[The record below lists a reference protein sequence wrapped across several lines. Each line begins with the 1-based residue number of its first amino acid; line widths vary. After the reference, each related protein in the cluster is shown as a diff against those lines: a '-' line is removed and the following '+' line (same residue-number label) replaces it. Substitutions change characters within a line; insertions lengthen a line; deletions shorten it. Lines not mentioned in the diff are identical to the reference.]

1 MKNKIKR
8 VCALLLAIMMLMT
21 TLSANVFAGTI
32 FTGTKE
38 DTIYL
43 SWQYYEYDKTNKS
56 YTAVSALEEGK
67 TYAARLMFHNN
78 PADEEQTIVGASLHT
93 EYDVEVVN
101 IPDAGEA
108 TKRSVFCKLAASFTP
123 NNDGNGLLIATYAT
137 ADGFWDDGD
146 IVTDGYFFEARFT
159 AKKAATSEELKTL
172 FKVSNESRM
181 FDVNKRSFTIVECP
195 AFVARVKDGAADFFP
210 TTTAAKIAENLV
222 GEYID
227 ENGNATAVSGITV
240 TLPATGLVEGKNVV
254 TASYNGYTCDVTITV
269 KPDTMTGISI
279 THEPNM
285 SYNSGDKLNL
295 TGLVVSA
302 QYASGNT
309 VELGSGVYATDPAK
323 NTELT
328 VAEHNGKRITVT
340 VGSFTAETTGVLTV
354 SPANISGAS
363 IEDVGPFEYT
373 GEQIKPEP
381 AVSLNGKE
389 LVKDTDYTLS
399 YDNNTNVTT
408 EAKVI
413 VTAAGTEYTGSAEK
427 TFEITKATG
436 KLTLKVNNEENAV
449 TITYGDSIT
458 FTDGNGIAIGGG
470 NPSDVVIYYKTTDE
484 STGTV
489 YDSTST
495 QLNVGAYTF
504 WAVRS
509 ADDNHEAATSN
520 EVVVTIVPRTVTNP
534 ALTIEGFAKGSRKSD
549 LTFTNVTANLETP
562 TGYNC
567 YEGTEATG
575 NPDNAGNFKV
585 GTTYSIAITLH
596 PAANYA
602 FDELDPGYLTV
613 TINGGEEQEA
623 KIEKGPEF
631 NGVSE
636 YQAVVTATTADKD
649 EPTLDLKDL
658 SATYGDKLL
667 NLKLDSCSA
676 SFNGQPVEGT
686 FAWADEYNAETPVG
700 DAGEQTF
707 NVVFTPAQQEVYAT
721 VTGTVKVN
729 VAKKQITFTKSDYE
743 WKSINDDPYTLDDYK
758 AMCFQYDK
766 NEHGI
771 EPTCTNNDISDLVE
785 FEVSSNNKS
794 TNVIAATV
802 TAKVLLKDKYAK
814 NYKFDKDNTNIQSA
828 TLKVLPIVVNYDG
841 EYAHSVEVCYTTS
854 SVDIPLS
861 AFGLPDEV
869 LNDTNN
875 KYWMRTDAVVAGDVD
890 VISGTPTSFDEA
902 NRTLTLNLKSS
913 LTKDDAGKTASVTLG
928 LKVNNYETINPGV
941 EEIAGGEDKL
951 FILKLTVKIIEKED
965 AGLEVFGIPKTM
977 VYGDTVRAGSPDG
990 YYYTVKKEGKNATFS
1005 AMISDTAVVAFDDDE
1020 GLAAKGVGT
1029 ATITCTYESD
1039 TTFATKTFTI
1049 NVTPKGLTANVS
1061 HDPITYGDAAPTTG
1075 YSVEFEGLVNNN
1087 EIAED
1092 AYTVDTEYT
1101 KGCKVDNYKFTCVL
1115 DTDKIKNYTI
1125 GNVTGELVVNPKSIA
1140 APSVTINNPTDKTYT
1155 GSPCVQ
1161 GVSVKDSEA
1170 KLTVDDISVTYENNI
1185 NVGTATIIY
1194 TGKNNYTGEIRKNFK
1209 ITEAS
1214 ITDDMIANIPSVTY
1228 DTKAHTPEVTV
1239 TFNGSKLTDAD
1250 YTVSYSEDCIN
1261 AGTATVTVTGKGN
1274 FTGTASKTFTINKA
1288 GLTLNPCTISELCTE
1303 TDLKTRTLPSDFFL
1317 AGETETGFS
1326 IKLTAVE
1333 GGDDIFA
1340 VAPAV
1345 VEGENKIT
1353 FRLKNEVGA
1362 ATFTVT
1368 VTPVS
1373 GNYNGGSYALTIST
1387 HDRTDVSGSISFPDG
1402 SAVYTG
1408 TGIKYE
1414 NATISGYSGTLRY
1427 GYTPNASTGA
1437 SLDASGL
1444 PLTVGTY
1451 TVAVTFNSDASFG
1464 YKTATFT
1471 ITKATPTGT
1480 PGYTK
1485 LETSGKTLADAKL
1498 TVGTIRPAGTIAWD
1512 LPLTT
1517 VLEDGKAYA
1526 WTFTPND
1533 THNYTILT
1541 GTLVPYVDD
1550 GMDYIPGVIGGN
1562 TGSFNFHDV
1571 SRLDYFYDAVK
1582 WAAENGI
1589 ASGTGRYTFSPNA
1602 VCTRA
1607 QTVTFLWRA
1616 AGSPLP
1622 RYRVCPFTD
1631 VQPSDYYYN
1640 AVLWAVEQGITTGL
1654 NATTFGPDVTVTRG
1668 QVATFLYRAASA
1680 AKPSTFNPFTD
1691 VKTTAYNYNAILWA
1705 YDNRI
1710 TTGTSDTT
1718 FSPDAYCT
1726 RAQIVTFLYRYYQGR

>member
-1 MKNKIKR
+1 
-8 VCALLLAIMMLMT
+8 MMLMT

-101 IPDAGEA
+101 IPDTGEA

-195 AFVARVKDGAADFFP
+195 AFVARLADNAPDFFP
-210 TTTAAKIAENLV
+210 TTTAEKIAENLV

-227 ENGNATAVSGITV
+227 ENGNATAVSDFTV

-458 FTDGNGIAIGGG
+458 FTDGNGIAIGGV

-495 QLNVGAYTF
+495 QLNVGNYTF

-602 FDELDPGYLTV
+602 FDELDPGFLTV
-613 TINGGEEQEA
+613 TINGEEQKA

-676 SFNGQPVEGT
+676 SLNGQPVEGT

-802 TAKVLLKDKYAK
+802 TAKVLLKDEYAK

-828 TLKVLPIVVNYDG
+828 TLKVLPIVVEGTG
-841 EYAHSVEVCYTTS
+841 EYTHSVEVCYTTS

-861 AFGLPDEV
+861 EFGLPDEV

-1005 AMISDTAVVAFDDDE
+1005 AMISDTAVVAFDDDN
-1020 GLAAKGVGT
+1020 GLVAKGVGT
-1029 ATITCTYESD
+1029 AKITVEYDSD
-1039 TTFATKTFTI
+1039 TTYDKEEFTI
-1049 NVTPKGLTANVS
+1049 EVTPKPLTAAVS
-1061 HDPITYGDAAPTTG
+1061 HAPITYGDPAPT
-1075 YSVEFEGLVNNN
+1075 EG
-1087 EIAED
+1087 
-1092 AYTVDTEYT
+1092 YTVTFNGLLTGDVLADTDYTVGTEYK
-1101 KGCKVDNYKFTCVL
+1101 KGDKVGNYKFTVEL
-1115 DTDKIKNYTI
+1115 NTAVKNYKIDT
-1125 GNVTGELVVNPKSIA
+1125 VTGALVVNPKSIA
-1140 APSVTINNPTDKTYT
+1140 APSVTINDPTDKTYT

-1228 DTKAHTPEVTV
+1228 NTKAHTPDVTV
-1239 TFNGSKLTDAD
+1239 TFEGSTLEAGKD
-1250 YTVSYSEDCIN
+1250 YDVAYTNNIN

-1303 TDLKTRTLPSDFFL
+1303 TDLKIRTLPSDFFL

-1471 ITKATPTGT
+1471 ITKATPTGA

-1680 AKPSTFNPFTD
+1680 AKPNTFNPFTD

>member
-613 TINGGEEQEA
+613 TINGEEQKA

-676 SFNGQPVEGT
+676 SFNRQPVEGT

-828 TLKVLPIVVNYDG
+828 TLKVLPIVVEGTG

-890 VISGTPTSFDEA
+890 VISGTPTSFVEA
-902 NRTLTLNLKSS
+902 TRTLTLNLAS

-928 LKVNNYETINPGV
+928 LKVNNYETTNTGV
-941 EEIAGGEDKL
+941 EEIAGGEEKL

-1061 HDPITYGDAAPTTG
+1061 HDPIIYGDAAPTTG
-1075 YSVEFEGLVNNN
+1075 YSVEFEGLVNND

-1140 APSVTINNPTDKTYT
+1140 APSVTINDPTDKTYT

-1228 DTKAHTPEVTV
+1228 NTKPHTPEVTV
-1239 TFNGSKLTDAD
+1239 TFEGSPLEAGKD
-1250 YTVSYSEDCIN
+1250 YDVAYTNNIY

-1274 FTGTASKTFTINKA
+1274 FTGTASKNFAIAQAYLSVENQTVTHFR
-1288 GLTLNPCTISELCTE
+1288 TE
-1303 TDLKTRTLPSDFFL
+1303 TDAKSYAVPADMFL
-1317 AGETETGFS
+1317 ADEKETGFT
-1326 IKLTAVE
+1326 ITVTDYD
-1333 GGDDIFA
+1333 GDEIFTT
-1340 VAPAV
+1340 APAV
-1345 VEGENKIT
+1345 NGTNVNYQLNGTVGTAFVEVKVKPDSSNYANASFTLTFVVNDKEN
-1353 FRLKNEVGA
+1353 
-1362 ATFTVT
+1362 
-1368 VTPVS
+1368 
-1373 GNYNGGSYALTIST
+1373 
-1387 HDRTDVSGSISFPDG
+1387 VSGSISFPDG

-1526 WTFTPND
+1526 WTFTPAD

-1631 VQPSDYYYN
+1631 VKPSDYYYN

-1691 VKTTAYNYNAILWA
+1691 VKTTAYNYDAILWA

>member
-227 ENGNATAVSGITV
+227 ENGNATAVSDFTV
-240 TLPATGLVEGKNVV
+240 MLPATGLVKGENVV

-302 QYASGNT
+302 QYASGDT

-328 VAEHNGKRITVT
+328 VAEHNGKHITVT

-354 SPANISGAS
+354 TPANISGAS
-363 IEDVGPFEYT
+363 IEDVGPFEYDN
-373 GEQIKPEP
+373 GNEIKPTP
-381 AVSLNGKE
+381 AITLGEKTLENG
-389 LVKDTDYTLS
+389 VDYDLS
-399 YDNNTNVTT
+399 YESNINVGIATL
-408 EAKVI
+408 
-413 VTAAGTEYTGSAEK
+413 TATGKGEYQGTVSA
-427 TFEITKATG
+427 TFQITKATG

-534 ALTIEGFAKGSRKSD
+534 ALTIEGFVKGSRKSD

-613 TINGGEEQEA
+613 TINGEEQKA

-707 NVVFTPAQQEVYAT
+707 NVVFTPNEQEVYAT

-828 TLKVLPIVVNYDG
+828 TLKVLPIVVEGTG

-890 VISGTPTSFDEA
+890 VISGTPTSFVEA
-902 NRTLTLNLKSS
+902 TRTLTLNLAS

-928 LKVNNYETINPGV
+928 LKVNNYETTNTGV
-941 EEIAGGEDKL
+941 EEIAGGEEKL

-1061 HDPITYGDAAPTTG
+1061 HDPIIYGDAAPTTG
-1075 YSVEFEGLVNNN
+1075 YSVEFEGLVNND

-1140 APSVTINNPTDKTYT
+1140 APSVTINDPTDKTYT

-1228 DTKAHTPEVTV
+1228 NTKPHTPEVTV
-1239 TFNGSKLTDAD
+1239 TFEGSPLEAGKD
-1250 YTVSYSEDCIN
+1250 YDVAYTNNIY

-1274 FTGTASKTFTINKA
+1274 FTGTASKNFAIAQAYLSVENQTVTHFR
-1288 GLTLNPCTISELCTE
+1288 TE
-1303 TDLKTRTLPSDFFL
+1303 TDAKSYAVPADMFL
-1317 AGETETGFS
+1317 ADEKETGFT
-1326 IKLTAVE
+1326 ITVTDYD
-1333 GGDDIFA
+1333 GDEIFTT
-1340 VAPAV
+1340 APAV
-1345 VEGENKIT
+1345 NGTNVNYQLNGTVGTAFVEVKVKPDSSNYANASFTLTFVVNDKEN
-1353 FRLKNEVGA
+1353 
-1362 ATFTVT
+1362 
-1368 VTPVS
+1368 
-1373 GNYNGGSYALTIST
+1373 
-1387 HDRTDVSGSISFPDG
+1387 VSGSISFPDG

-1631 VQPSDYYYN
+1631 VNPRDYYYD

-1680 AKPSTFNPFTD
+1680 AKPNTFNPFTD
-1691 VKTTAYNYNAILWA
+1691 VKTTAYNYDAILWA

>member
-1 MKNKIKR
+1 
-8 VCALLLAIMMLMT
+8 MMLMT

-78 PADEEQTIVGASLHT
+78 LADEEQTIVGASLHT

-227 ENGNATAVSGITV
+227 ENGNATAASGITV

-254 TASYNGYTCDVTITV
+254 TASYNGYTCDVTIKVEHDTV
-269 KPDTMTGISI
+269 ASISV
-279 THEPNM
+279 TNQPNLE
-285 SYNSGDKLNL
+285 YTSGQALNL
-295 TGLVVSA
+295 DALEVTATFG
-302 QYASGNT
+302 SGNT
-309 VELGSGVYATDPAK
+309 DVITSGYTTDPE
-323 NTELT
+323 NGTILT
-328 VAEHNGKRITVT
+328 VADNNGHPVTITYD
-340 VGSFTAETTGVLTV
+340 GQAATTDNLIVNQ
-354 SPANISGAS
+354 ADISSAS
-363 IEDVGPFEYT
+363 IAAVGPFEYDNGNEIKPTPAITLGEKLLENGVDYDLSYADNINVGTATLTATGKGEYQGTVSTTFQITKAKGSLKLKVNNEESTVEITYGDSIQFTDDNGNAIGTDITIHYQMGETTDAVYDTATTQLNVGTYTFWAVRSGDANHDEATSNKVVVIIKQRNIASLDITVADQTYSGAAVKPDVTVRHGNIVLNEIDDYTLSGYDGNVNVTDNASVNVTGTGNYNGEATLTFKINPKNLGDISNSFTSIANLPDKGYT
-373 GEQIKPEP
+373 GEQIKPEVTEKTITIDSDTLEVRRDYEIIYGENTNAGTATVTVKPVDGSNYTFTQFTHEFQITKVKIQIVGADFIVAPLYEEEFDGTTTGGDPVPYFTYDGNEHGVKFVFNSTKVYNGKTLDQLINVAYVEKTYIGPVEQEWKYKAKDVATYNARVEFTPVDAENYEIYGANFKNLTWKIMP
-381 AVSLNGKE
+381 ATITVNPADVPSLNVLCSE
-389 LVKDTDYTLS
+389 LVNDEKRDYDYDLSWLGAVPSTVEIPSYEKFSYEALDTSALPKLTFK
-399 YDNNTNVTT
+399 NVT
-408 EAKVI
+408 AL
-413 VTAAGTEYTGSAEK
+413 AAGE
-427 TFEITKATG
+427 TG
-436 KLTLKVNNEENAV
+436 KVTLLVKFRNYEDVTLTVDVNYINKKTVELTVADVEAV
-449 TITYGDSIT
+449 YGETYAPVVLLDGKDVTTDCTITYS
-458 FTDGNGIAIGGG
+458 
-470 NPSDVVIYYKTTDE
+470 PSAPK
-484 STGTV
+484 
-489 YDSTST
+489 
-495 QLNVGAYTF
+495 NVGEYT
-504 WAVRS
+504 
-509 ADDNHEAATSN
+509 
-520 EVVVTIVPRTVTNP
+520 ITV
-534 ALTIEGFAKGSRKSD
+534 SYSD
-549 LTFTNVTANLETP
+549 SV
-562 TGYNC
+562 
-567 YEGTEATG
+567 
-575 NPDNAGNFKV
+575 
-585 GTTYSIAITLH
+585 
-596 PAANYA
+596 
-602 FDELDPGYLTV
+602 
-613 TINGGEEQEA
+613 
-623 KIEKGPEF
+623 
-631 NGVSE
+631 
-636 YQAVVTATTADKD
+636 
-649 EPTLDLKDL
+649 
-658 SATYGDKLL
+658 
-667 NLKLDSCSA
+667 
-676 SFNGQPVEGT
+676 
-686 FAWADEYNAETPVG
+686 AE
-700 DAGEQTF
+700 
-707 NVVFTPAQQEVYAT
+707 
-721 VTGTVKVN
+721 
-729 VAKKQITFTKSDYE
+729 
-743 WKSINDDPYTLDDYK
+743 
-758 AMCFQYDK
+758 
-766 NEHGI
+766 
-771 EPTCTNNDISDLVE
+771 
-785 FEVSSNNKS
+785 
-794 TNVIAATV
+794 
-802 TAKVLLKDKYAK
+802 
-814 NYKFDKDNTNIQSA
+814 
-828 TLKVLPIVVNYDG
+828 G
-841 EYAHSVEVCYTTS
+841 EY
-854 SVDIPLS
+854 
-861 AFGLPDEV
+861 
-869 LNDTNN
+869 
-875 KYWMRTDAVVAGDVD
+875 
-890 VISGTPTSFDEA
+890 
-902 NRTLTLNLKSS
+902 
-913 LTKDDAGKTASVTLG
+913 
-928 LKVNNYETINPGV
+928 PGH
-941 EEIAGGEDKL
+941 
-951 FILKLTVKIIEKED
+951 
-965 AGLEVFGIPKTM
+965 
-977 VYGDTVRAGSPDG
+977 
-990 YYYTVKKEGKNATFS
+990 
-1005 AMISDTAVVAFDDDE
+1005 
-1020 GLAAKGVGT
+1020 VGT
-1029 ATITCTYESD
+1029 AT
-1039 TTFATKTFTI
+1039 AKLTI
-1049 NVTPKGLTANVS
+1049 TPKGLTANVS
-1061 HDPITYGDAAPTTG
+1061 HDPIIYGDAAPTTG
-1075 YSVEFEGLVNNN
+1075 YSVEFEGLVNND

-1140 APSVTINNPTDKTYT
+1140 APSVTINDPTDKTYT

-1161 GVSVKDSEA
+1161 GVSVKDSDAE
-1170 KLTVDDISVTYENNI
+1170 LTVDDISVTYENNI

-1228 DTKAHTPEVTV
+1228 NTRAHTPDVTV
-1239 TFNGSKLTDAD
+1239 TFEGSTLEAGKD
-1250 YTVSYSEDCIN
+1250 YGVAYTNNIN

-1533 THNYTILT
+1533 THNYAILT

-1571 SRLDYFYDAVK
+1571 SRFDYFYDAVK

-1680 AKPSTFNPFTD
+1680 AKPNTFSPFTD
-1691 VKTTAYNYNAILWA
+1691 VKTTAYNYDAILWA

>member
-1 MKNKIKR
+1 
-8 VCALLLAIMMLMT
+8 MMLMS
-21 TLSANVFAGTI
+21 TLSLNVFAGSVI
-32 FTGTKE
+32 PGTKDE
-38 DTIYL
+38 KIHLGWKYF
-43 SWQYYEYDKTNKS
+43 EYDEDNEAAGA
-56 YTAVSALEEGK
+56 AVQALEAGK
-67 TYAARLMFHNN
+67 TYCVRLAFFDN
-78 PADEEQTIVGASLHT
+78 PSDENSTVTGATISVR
-93 EYDVEVVN
+93 YDAEAVN
-101 IPDAGEA
+101 IPDTGEA
-108 TKRSVFCKLAASFTP
+108 TVNSVFYEYQGTFIP
-123 NNDGNGLLIATYAT
+123 NNDGNGLLTITLATTSGIRTNRGKLVT
-137 ADGFWDDGD
+137 AGN
-146 IVTDGYFFEARFT
+146 FFEAVFE
-159 AKKAATSEELKTL
+159 AKKTVTEDELKTL
-172 FKVSNESRM
+172 FHLGSETNM
-181 FDVNKRSFTIVECP
+181 IFDVNEKDFTIVECP
-195 AFVARVKDGAADFFP
+195 AFTARVKDGAADFFP

-227 ENGNATAVSGITV
+227 ENGNATAVSDFTV
-240 TLPATGLVEGKNVV
+240 TLPATGLVEGENVV
-254 TASYNGYTCDVTITV
+254 KASYNGYTCDVTIKVEHDTV
-269 KPDTMTGISI
+269 ASISV
-279 THEPNM
+279 TNQPNLK
-285 SYNSGDKLNL
+285 YTSGQALNL
-295 TGLVVSA
+295 DDLEVTATFG
-302 QYASGNT
+302 SGNT
-309 VELGSGVYATDPAK
+309 DVITSGYTTDPE
-323 NTELT
+323 NGTILT
-328 VAEHNGKRITVT
+328 VADNNGHPVTITYD
-340 VGSFTAETTGVLTV
+340 GQAATTDNLIVNQ
-354 SPANISGAS
+354 ADISSAS
-363 IEDVGPFEYT
+363 IAAVGPFEYDNGNEIKPTPAITLGEKLLENGVDYDLSYADNINVGTATLTATGKGEYQGTVSTTFQITKAKGSLKLKVNNEESTVEITYGDSIQFTDGNGNAIGTDITIHYQMGETTDAVYDTATTQLNVGTYTFWAVRSGDANHDEATSNKVVVIIKQRNIASLDITVADQTYSGAAVKPDVTVRHGNIVLNEIDDYTLSGYDGNVNVTDNASVNVTGTGNYNGEATLTFKINPKNLGDISNSFTSIANLPDKGYT
-373 GEQIKPEP
+373 GEQIKPEVTEKTITIDSDTLEVRRDYEIIYGENTNAGTATVTVKPVDGSNYTFTQFTHEFQITKVKIQIVGADFIVAPLYEEEFDGTTTGGDPVPYFTYDGNEHGVKFVFNSTKVYNGKTLDQLINVAYVEKTYIGPVEQEWKYKAKDVATYNARVEFTPVDAENYEIYGANFKNLTWKIMP
-381 AVSLNGKE
+381 ATITVNPADVPSLNVLCSE
-389 LVKDTDYTLS
+389 LVNDEKRDYDYDLSWLGAVPSTVEIPSYEKFSYEALDTSALPKLTFK
-399 YDNNTNVTT
+399 NVT
-408 EAKVI
+408 AL
-413 VTAAGTEYTGSAEK
+413 AAGE
-427 TFEITKATG
+427 TG
-436 KLTLKVNNEENAV
+436 KVTLLVKFRNYEDVTLTVDVNYINKKTVELTVADVEAV
-449 TITYGDSIT
+449 YGETYAPVVLLDGKDVTTDCTITYS
-458 FTDGNGIAIGGG
+458 
-470 NPSDVVIYYKTTDE
+470 PSAPK
-484 STGTV
+484 
-489 YDSTST
+489 
-495 QLNVGAYTF
+495 NVGEYT
-504 WAVRS
+504 
-509 ADDNHEAATSN
+509 
-520 EVVVTIVPRTVTNP
+520 ITV
-534 ALTIEGFAKGSRKSD
+534 SYSD
-549 LTFTNVTANLETP
+549 SV
-562 TGYNC
+562 
-567 YEGTEATG
+567 
-575 NPDNAGNFKV
+575 
-585 GTTYSIAITLH
+585 
-596 PAANYA
+596 
-602 FDELDPGYLTV
+602 
-613 TINGGEEQEA
+613 
-623 KIEKGPEF
+623 
-631 NGVSE
+631 
-636 YQAVVTATTADKD
+636 
-649 EPTLDLKDL
+649 
-658 SATYGDKLL
+658 
-667 NLKLDSCSA
+667 
-676 SFNGQPVEGT
+676 
-686 FAWADEYNAETPVG
+686 AE
-700 DAGEQTF
+700 
-707 NVVFTPAQQEVYAT
+707 
-721 VTGTVKVN
+721 
-729 VAKKQITFTKSDYE
+729 
-743 WKSINDDPYTLDDYK
+743 
-758 AMCFQYDK
+758 
-766 NEHGI
+766 
-771 EPTCTNNDISDLVE
+771 
-785 FEVSSNNKS
+785 
-794 TNVIAATV
+794 
-802 TAKVLLKDKYAK
+802 
-814 NYKFDKDNTNIQSA
+814 
-828 TLKVLPIVVNYDG
+828 G
-841 EYAHSVEVCYTTS
+841 EY
-854 SVDIPLS
+854 
-861 AFGLPDEV
+861 
-869 LNDTNN
+869 
-875 KYWMRTDAVVAGDVD
+875 
-890 VISGTPTSFDEA
+890 
-902 NRTLTLNLKSS
+902 
-913 LTKDDAGKTASVTLG
+913 
-928 LKVNNYETINPGV
+928 PGH
-941 EEIAGGEDKL
+941 
-951 FILKLTVKIIEKED
+951 
-965 AGLEVFGIPKTM
+965 
-977 VYGDTVRAGSPDG
+977 
-990 YYYTVKKEGKNATFS
+990 
-1005 AMISDTAVVAFDDDE
+1005 
-1020 GLAAKGVGT
+1020 VGT
-1029 ATITCTYESD
+1029 AT
-1039 TTFATKTFTI
+1039 AKLTI
-1049 NVTPKGLTANVS
+1049 TPKGLTANVS
-1061 HDPITYGDAAPTTG
+1061 HDPITYGDAAPADG
-1075 YSVEFEGLVNNN
+1075 YTVEFDGLVNND

-1092 AYTVDTEYT
+1092 AYTVGTEYT
-1101 KGCKVDNYKFTCVL
+1101 KDSKVDNYKFTCVL

-1140 APSVTINNPTDKTYT
+1140 APSVTINDPTDKTYT

-1161 GVSVKDSEA
+1161 GVSVKDSDA

-1228 DTKAHTPEVTV
+1228 NTKAQTPAVTV
-1239 TFNGSKLTDAD
+1239 ANSGRILTAD
-1250 YTVSYSEDCIN
+1250 DYDVKYTDNIN

-1451 TVAVTFNSDASFG
+1451 TVAVTFNSDTSFG

-1680 AKPSTFNPFTD
+1680 AKPNTFNPFTD
-1691 VKTTAYNYNAILWA
+1691 VKTTAYNYDAILWA

-1710 TTGTSDTT
+1710 TTGISDTT

>member
-1 MKNKIKR
+1 MKVRLKR
-8 VCALLLAIMMLMT
+8 VLALLLAAAMLASFCSVT
-21 TLSANVFAGTI
+21 VFAGEVAK
-32 FTGTKE
+32 GTNGK
-38 DTIYL
+38 TIYL
-43 SWQYYEYDKTNKS
+43 NWTYYSDKKVTNKVDS
-56 YTAVSALEEGK
+56 LEADTEYYARLGFSGNPIDQGALASICSFSLYGSFDTEKIEAESILSGDVTIQKNIIGNEFNLQWASPDGIINEDEELLAQGCLARICFKTKRAVS
-67 TYAARLMFHNN
+67 
-78 PADEEQTIVGASLHT
+78 
-93 EYDVEVVN
+93 
-101 IPDAGEA
+101 
-108 TKRSVFCKLAASFTP
+108 
-123 NNDGNGLLIATYAT
+123 
-137 ADGFWDDGD
+137 
-146 IVTDGYFFEARFT
+146 
-159 AKKAATSEELKTL
+159 SEELHGL
-172 FKVSNESRM
+172 FKVNAKLSSGEETNIGDGVIGNPRL
-181 FDVNKRSFTIVECP
+181 FTIVECP
-195 AFVARVKDGAADFFP
+195 AFVARLADNAPDFFP
-210 TTTAAKIAENLV
+210 TTTAEKIAENLV

-227 ENGNATAVSGITV
+227 ENGNATAVSGFTV
-240 TLPATGLVEGKNVV
+240 TLPAAGLVEGENVV

-302 QYASGNT
+302 QYASGDT

-328 VAEHNGKRITVT
+328 VAEHNGKHITVK
-340 VGSFTAETTGVLTV
+340 VGSFTAETIGTLTV
-354 SPANISGAS
+354 NPADISGAS

-427 TFEITKATG
+427 TFEIKKATG
-436 KLTLKVNNEENAV
+436 NLTLKVNNEENAV
-449 TITYGDSIT
+449 TITYGDSIM

-520 EVVVTIVPRTVTNP
+520 EVVVTIVPRPIANPTATITNFVKGQRIFDLKVETTTPGLNVNYTCYEGTDTSGNPLGSSEKFKADTFYTIVISLEAATNYVIDNTQTLSVTVNDGVAQQAAITP
-534 ALTIEGFAKGSRKSD
+534 SMFAGAYEASVTVQTAGKDTLAVLLTPGTTPNAHYGMKLSD
-549 LTFTNVTANLETP
+549 LTFTGGTVIVAGDASKTPVDGHFEWVNPNEDVGDPTVYDGTSEPYGRAFAAKFVPTDSENYAELSLNVRVHVHKATISIADIKDWDYTEAFQYDGTEHKVELVIPADLQGKIKVDYENNTATDVNTYKAAATISAADDAHYAIYESVTTRGLDWAIVKGDLAPTDAEKSVLFGTKEVTVAP
-562 TGYNC
+562 ADFGLTQDGIKIEVTHAGNSLITGYLPSDDMRSV
-567 YEGTEATG
+567 TFMLRDT
-575 NPDNAGNFKV
+575 DK
-585 GTTYSIAITLH
+585 TD
-596 PAANYA
+596 AANNA
-602 FDELDPGYLTV
+602 SD
-613 TINGGEEQEA
+613 
-623 KIEKGPEF
+623 
-631 NGVSE
+631 
-636 YQAVVTATTADKD
+636 TATLKFSSANYNEASGTLTIKIIDKNTDAD
-649 EPTLDLKDL
+649 TLKIDV
-658 SATYGDKLL
+658 
-667 NLKLDSCSA
+667 
-676 SFNGQPVEGT
+676 P
-686 FAWADEYNAETPVG
+686 
-700 DAGEQTF
+700 
-707 NVVFTPAQQEVYAT
+707 AT
-721 VTGTVKVN
+721 VT
-729 VAKKQITFTKSDYE
+729 
-743 WKSINDDPYTLDDYK
+743 
-758 AMCFQYDK
+758 
-766 NEHGI
+766 
-771 EPTCTNNDISDLVE
+771 
-785 FEVSSNNKS
+785 
-794 TNVIAATV
+794 
-802 TAKVLLKDKYAK
+802 
-814 NYKFDKDNTNIQSA
+814 
-828 TLKVLPIVVNYDG
+828 
-841 EYAHSVEVCYTTS
+841 
-854 SVDIPLS
+854 
-861 AFGLPDEV
+861 
-869 LNDTNN
+869 
-875 KYWMRTDAVVAGDVD
+875 
-890 VISGTPTSFDEA
+890 
-902 NRTLTLNLKSS
+902 
-913 LTKDDAGKTASVTLG
+913 
-928 LKVNNYETINPGV
+928 
-941 EEIAGGEDKL
+941 
-951 FILKLTVKIIEKED
+951 
-965 AGLEVFGIPKTM
+965 
-977 VYGDTVRAGSPDG
+977 YGDTVTPSVGESKPAGAGNVTFKFFDEDNHEVLTTAQPFDAGTYKVTASCESESTI
-990 YYYTVKKEGKNATFS
+990 YTAEATFTVEPREIE
-1005 AMISDTAVVAFDDDE
+1005 AKDVAFDKE
-1020 GLAAKGVGT
+1020 LTYTGNELTQTVTVTVNGKTLTVGT
-1029 ATITCTYESD
+1029 DYTVSDLTGTEPGSYPVTVAGTGNYTGTVTKSFEIAKADISSAEITYDAGPYGYTGKEWKPEVAVSFNDAALTADTDYTVSYENNINAGTAKIIITGIGDHFTGS
-1039 TTFATKTFTI
+1039 TEKTFTI
-1049 NVTPKGLTANVS
+1049 NSAEISGCTFA
-1061 HDPITYGDAAPTTG
+1061 PIAD
-1075 YSVEFEGLVNNN
+1075 
-1087 EIAED
+1087 
-1092 AYTVDTEYT
+1092 
-1101 KGCKVDNYKFTCVL
+1101 
-1115 DTDKIKNYTI
+1115 
-1125 GNVTGELVVNPKSIA
+1125 
-1140 APSVTINNPTDKTYT
+1140 
-1155 GSPCVQ
+1155 
-1161 GVSVKDSEA
+1161 
-1170 KLTVDDISVTYENNI
+1170 VTYN
-1185 NVGTATIIY
+1185 
-1194 TGKNNYTGEIRKNFK
+1194 
-1209 ITEAS
+1209 
-1214 ITDDMIANIPSVTY
+1214 
-1228 DTKAHTPEVTV
+1228 TKAHTPEVTV
-1239 TFNGSKLTDAD
+1239 AISGRTLEADKD
-1250 YTVSYSEDCIN
+1250 YTVSYASNIN

-1480 PGYTK
+1480 PGYT
-1485 LETSGKTLADAKL
+1485 LIETSGKTLADAKL
-1498 TVGTIRPAGTIAWD
+1498 TVGTIRPAGIIAWD

-1691 VKTTAYNYNAILWA
+1691 VKTTAYNYDAILWA

>member
-1 MKNKIKR
+1 
-8 VCALLLAIMMLMT
+8 MMLMT

-613 TINGGEEQEA
+613 TINGEEQKA

-828 TLKVLPIVVNYDG
+828 TLKVLPIVVEGTG

-890 VISGTPTSFDEA
+890 VISGTPTSFVEA
-902 NRTLTLNLKSS
+902 TRTLTLNLAS

-928 LKVNNYETINPGV
+928 LKVNNYETTNTGV
-941 EEIAGGEDKL
+941 EEIAGGEEKL

-1061 HDPITYGDAAPTTG
+1061 HDPIIYGDAAPTTG
-1075 YSVEFEGLVNNN
+1075 YSVEFEGLVNND

-1140 APSVTINNPTDKTYT
+1140 APSVTINDPTDKTYT

-1228 DTKAHTPEVTV
+1228 NTKPHTPEVTV
-1239 TFNGSKLTDAD
+1239 TFEGSPLEAGKD
-1250 YTVSYSEDCIN
+1250 YDVAYTNNIY

-1274 FTGTASKTFTINKA
+1274 FTGTASKNFAIAQAYLSVENQTVTHFR
-1288 GLTLNPCTISELCTE
+1288 TE
-1303 TDLKTRTLPSDFFL
+1303 TDAKSYAVPADMFL
-1317 AGETETGFS
+1317 ADEKETGFT
-1326 IKLTAVE
+1326 ITVTDYD
-1333 GGDDIFA
+1333 GDEIFTT
-1340 VAPAV
+1340 APAV
-1345 VEGENKIT
+1345 NGTNVNYQLNGTVGTAFVEVKVKPDSSNYANASFTLTFVVNDKEN
-1353 FRLKNEVGA
+1353 
-1362 ATFTVT
+1362 
-1368 VTPVS
+1368 
-1373 GNYNGGSYALTIST
+1373 
-1387 HDRTDVSGSISFPDG
+1387 VSGSISFPDG

-1533 THNYTILT
+1533 THNYAILT

-1571 SRLDYFYDAVK
+1571 SRFDYFYDAVK

>member
-1 MKNKIKR
+1 MMKRNI
-8 VCALLLAIMMLMT
+8 ALLLIAALLASFLVLPVSAAEIPEIK
-21 TLSANVFAGTI
+21 LSVVPFTEDAENGTI
-32 FTGTKE
+32 IEGTAKE
-38 DTIYL
+38 T
-43 SWQYYEYDKTNKS
+43 YEAGD
-56 YTAVSALEEGK
+56 AVACK
-67 TYAARLMFHNN
+67 
-78 PADEEQTIVGASLHT
+78 
-93 EYDVEVVN
+93 VEFV
-101 IPDAGEA
+101 
-108 TKRSVFCKLAASFTP
+108 
-123 NNDGNGLLIATYAT
+123 NNDVVRWLNTFAIELMYDNTKLSLYS
-137 ADGFWDDGD
+137 FPSDD
-146 IVTDGYFFEARFT
+146 E
-159 AKKAATSEELKTL
+159 
-172 FKVSNESRM
+172 
-181 FDVNKRSFTIVECP
+181 
-195 AFVARVKDGAADFFP
+195 
-210 TTTAAKIAENLV
+210 
-222 GEYID
+222 
-227 ENGNATAVSGITV
+227 
-240 TLPATGLVEGKNVV
+240 
-254 TASYNGYTCDVTITV
+254 
-269 KPDTMTGISI
+269 
-279 THEPNM
+279 
-285 SYNSGDKLNL
+285 
-295 TGLVVSA
+295 
-302 QYASGNT
+302 
-309 VELGSGVYATDPAK
+309 
-323 NTELT
+323 
-328 VAEHNGKRITVT
+328 
-340 VGSFTAETTGVLTV
+340 
-354 SPANISGAS
+354 
-363 IEDVGPFEYT
+363 EDVGPLVNELGGLSTPAAKPDEGHYPFAIALTPGQRVAANATKTVAYILFKIS
-373 GEQIKPEP
+373 GEAESGNLTFTVDKDSNRNQICG
-381 AVSLNGKE
+381 SLNKGGE
-389 LVKDTDYTLS
+389 AENFTEIDFSDIAVEAPVIGVAPTIDSVKVDPDSAEYASGDVLTLS
-399 YDNNTNVTT
+399 ATS
-408 EAKVI
+408 K
-413 VTAAGTEYTGSAEK
+413 AGSNITSLV
-427 TFEITKATG
+427 TFEVTNDAGSPATG
-436 KLTLKVNNEENAV
+436 FTLDAENATLTV
-449 TITYGDSIT
+449 NETDPASVGTYTVKASAKGEESRGEATAT
-458 FTDGNGIAIGGG
+458 FTI
-470 NPSDVVIYYKTTDE
+470 NPK
-484 STGTV
+484 
-489 YDSTST
+489 
-495 QLNVGAYTF
+495 
-504 WAVRS
+504 
-509 ADDNHEAATSN
+509 
-520 EVVVTIVPRTVTNP
+520 TVTNP
-534 ALTIEGFAKGSRKSD
+534 TLTVVGFGKGQAKGS
-549 LTFTNVTANLETP
+549 LTFKDVTGGLAVPN
-562 TGYNC
+562 GYRC
-567 YEGTEATG
+567 YKGTEATG
-575 NPDNAGNFKV
+575 TPDHEGNFEA
-585 GTTYSIAITLH
+585 GTTYTIAITLH

-602 FDELDPGYLTV
+602 FDELDPGSVAV
-613 TINGGEEQEA
+613 TINGAVQQA
-623 KIEKGPEF
+623 KIEKGEEY

-758 AMCFQYDK
+758 AICFQYDK

-802 TAKVLLKDKYAK
+802 TAKVLLKDEYAK

-828 TLKVLPIVVNYDG
+828 TLKVLPIVVEGTG
-841 EYAHSVEVCYTTS
+841 EYTHSVEVCYTTS

-861 AFGLPDEV
+861 EFGLPDEV

-890 VISGTPTSFDEA
+890 VISGTPTSFDET

-1005 AMISDTAVVAFDDDE
+1005 AMISDTAVVAFDDDN
-1020 GLAAKGVGT
+1020 GLVAKGVGT
-1029 ATITCTYESD
+1029 AKITVEYDSDSTYDKEE
-1039 TTFATKTFTI
+1039 FTI
-1049 NVTPKGLTANVS
+1049 EVTPKPLTAAVS
-1061 HDPITYGDAAPTTG
+1061 HAPIIYGDAAPTTG
-1075 YSVEFEGLVNNN
+1075 YSVEFEGLVNND

-1170 KLTVDDISVTYENNI
+1170 KLTFDDISVTYENNI

-1526 WTFTPND
+1526 WTFTPAD

-1691 VKTTAYNYNAILWA
+1691 VKTTAYNYDAILWA

>member
-1 MKNKIKR
+1 
-8 VCALLLAIMMLMT
+8 MMLMS
-21 TLSANVFAGTI
+21 TLSLNVFAGSVI
-32 FTGTKE
+32 PGTKDE
-38 DTIYL
+38 KIHLGWKYF
-43 SWQYYEYDKTNKS
+43 EYDEDNEAAGA
-56 YTAVSALEEGK
+56 AVQALEAGK
-67 TYAARLMFHNN
+67 TYCVRLAFFDN
-78 PADEEQTIVGASLHT
+78 PSDENSTVTGATISVR
-93 EYDVEVVN
+93 YDAEAVN
-101 IPDAGEA
+101 IPDTGEA
-108 TKRSVFCKLAASFTP
+108 TVNSVFYEYQGTFIP
-123 NNDGNGLLIATYAT
+123 NNDGNGLLTITLATTSGIRTNRGKLVT
-137 ADGFWDDGD
+137 AGN
-146 IVTDGYFFEARFT
+146 FFEAVFE
-159 AKKAATSEELKTL
+159 AKKTVTEDELKTL
-172 FKVSNESRM
+172 FHLGSETNM
-181 FDVNKRSFTIVECP
+181 IFDVNEKDFTIVECP
-195 AFVARVKDGAADFFP
+195 AFTARVKDGAADFFP

-302 QYASGNT
+302 QYANGNT

-458 FTDGNGIAIGGG
+458 FTDGNGIAIGTDITIHYQMGE
-470 NPSDVVIYYKTTDE
+470 TTDA
-484 STGTV
+484 V
-489 YDSTST
+489 YDTATT
-495 QLNVGAYTF
+495 QLNVGTYTF

-509 ADDNHEAATSN
+509 GDANHDEATSN
-520 EVVVTIVPRTVTNP
+520 KVVVIIKQRNISSLDITVADQTYSGAAVKPDVTVRHGNIVLNEIDDYTLSGYDGNVNVTDNASVNVTGTGNYNGEATLTFKINPKNLGDISNSFTSIANLPDKGYTGEQIKPEVTEKTITIDSDTLEVRRDYEIIYGENTNAGTATVTVKPVDGSNYTFTQFTHEFQITKVKIQIVGADFIVAPLYEEEFDGTTTGGDPVPYFTYDGNEHGVKFVFNSTKVYNGKTLDQLINVAYVEKTYIGPVEQEWKYKAKDVATYNARVEFTPVDAENYEIYGANFKNLTWKIMPATITVNP
-534 ALTIEGFAKGSRKSD
+534 ADVPSLNVLCSELVNDEKRDYDYDLSRLGAVPSTVEILSCEKFSYEALD
-549 LTFTNVTANLETP
+549 TSALPKLTFKNVTALAAGETGKV
-562 TGYNC
+562 TLLVKFRN
-567 YEGTEATG
+567 YEDVTLTVDVNYINKKTVELTVADVEAVYGETYAPVVLLDG
-575 NPDNAGNFKV
+575 KDV
-585 GTTYSIAITLH
+585 TTDCTITYS
-596 PAANYA
+596 P
-602 FDELDPGYLTV
+602 
-613 TINGGEEQEA
+613 
-623 KIEKGPEF
+623 
-631 NGVSE
+631 
-636 YQAVVTATTADKD
+636 
-649 EPTLDLKDL
+649 
-658 SATYGDKLL
+658 SAPK
-667 NLKLDSCSA
+667 
-676 SFNGQPVEGT
+676 
-686 FAWADEYNAETPVG
+686 
-700 DAGEQTF
+700 
-707 NVVFTPAQQEVYAT
+707 NV
-721 VTGTVKVN
+721 
-729 VAKKQITFTKSDYE
+729 
-743 WKSINDDPYTLDDYK
+743 
-758 AMCFQYDK
+758 
-766 NEHGI
+766 
-771 EPTCTNNDISDLVE
+771 
-785 FEVSSNNKS
+785 
-794 TNVIAATV
+794 
-802 TAKVLLKDKYAK
+802 
-814 NYKFDKDNTNIQSA
+814 
-828 TLKVLPIVVNYDG
+828 G
-841 EYAHSVEVCYTTS
+841 EYTITVSYSDSVAEGEY
-854 SVDIPLS
+854 
-861 AFGLPDEV
+861 
-869 LNDTNN
+869 
-875 KYWMRTDAVVAGDVD
+875 
-890 VISGTPTSFDEA
+890 
-902 NRTLTLNLKSS
+902 
-913 LTKDDAGKTASVTLG
+913 
-928 LKVNNYETINPGV
+928 PGH
-941 EEIAGGEDKL
+941 
-951 FILKLTVKIIEKED
+951 
-965 AGLEVFGIPKTM
+965 
-977 VYGDTVRAGSPDG
+977 
-990 YYYTVKKEGKNATFS
+990 
-1005 AMISDTAVVAFDDDE
+1005 
-1020 GLAAKGVGT
+1020 VGT
-1029 ATITCTYESD
+1029 AT
-1039 TTFATKTFTI
+1039 AKLTI
-1049 NVTPKGLTANVS
+1049 TPKGLTANVS

-1075 YSVEFEGLVNNN
+1075 YSVEFEGLVNND

-1170 KLTVDDISVTYENNI
+1170 KLTFDDISVTYENNI

-1228 DTKAHTPEVTV
+1228 NTKAHTPEVTV

-1485 LETSGKTLADAKL
+1485 LESSGKTLADAKL

-1526 WTFTPND
+1526 WTFTPAD

-1654 NATTFGPDVTVTRG
+1654 NANTFGPDVTVTRG

-1691 VKTTAYNYNAILWA
+1691 VKTTAYNYDAILWA

>member
-1 MKNKIKR
+1 
-8 VCALLLAIMMLMT
+8 MMLMT

-613 TINGGEEQEA
+613 TINGEEQKA

-828 TLKVLPIVVNYDG
+828 TLKVLPIVVEGTG

-890 VISGTPTSFDEA
+890 VISGTPTSFVEA
-902 NRTLTLNLKSS
+902 TRTLTLNLAS

-928 LKVNNYETINPGV
+928 LKVNNYETTNTGV
-941 EEIAGGEDKL
+941 EEIAGGEEKL

-1061 HDPITYGDAAPTTG
+1061 HDPIIYGDAAPTTG
-1075 YSVEFEGLVNNN
+1075 YSVEFEGLVNND

-1140 APSVTINNPTDKTYT
+1140 APSVTINDPTDKTYT

-1228 DTKAHTPEVTV
+1228 NTKPHTPEVTV
-1239 TFNGSKLTDAD
+1239 TFEGSPLEAGKD
-1250 YTVSYSEDCIN
+1250 YDVAYTNNIY

-1274 FTGTASKTFTINKA
+1274 FTGTASKNFAIAQAYLSVENQTVTHFR
-1288 GLTLNPCTISELCTE
+1288 TE
-1303 TDLKTRTLPSDFFL
+1303 TDAKSYAVPADMFL
-1317 AGETETGFS
+1317 ADEKETGFT
-1326 IKLTAVE
+1326 ITVTDYD
-1333 GGDDIFA
+1333 GDEIFTT
-1340 VAPAV
+1340 APAV
-1345 VEGENKIT
+1345 NGTNVNYQLNGTVGTAFVEVKVKPDSSNYANASFTLTFVVNDKEN
-1353 FRLKNEVGA
+1353 
-1362 ATFTVT
+1362 
-1368 VTPVS
+1368 
-1373 GNYNGGSYALTIST
+1373 
-1387 HDRTDVSGSISFPDG
+1387 VSGSISFPDG

-1480 PGYTK
+1480 PGYT
-1485 LETSGKTLADAKL
+1485 LIETSGKTLADAKL

-1571 SRLDYFYDAVK
+1571 SRFDYFYDAVK

-1680 AKPSTFNPFTD
+1680 AKPNTFNPFTD
-1691 VKTTAYNYNAILWA
+1691 VKTTAYNYGAILWA

>member
-1 MKNKIKR
+1 MKRLISLILA
-8 VCALLLAIMMLMT
+8 VALLLSLAPAVFADGEEAGGVALAFGTIREIEQDVYDTTDKVKYYAIPVVVKNTTSEEIMLNALQCIFNYDESGLAPANIQADEYSFIDPITFSSKPVSEWESKDGNAANGLITVIAATTKSNYYVRVEAGQERVLFELNLARVNDVENGDYNVTFADPYLNDDGKRMQNKIGYDDT
-21 TLSANVFAGTI
+21 DIQISYSQSEGNLDLTDEEKITITDGKAPVLASVAVDKDEVGYASGDVITLSA
-32 FTGTKE
+32 
-38 DTIYL
+38 
-43 SWQYYEYDKTNKS
+43 KS
-56 YTAVSALEEGK
+56 
-67 TYAARLMFHNN
+67 
-78 PADEEQTIVGASLHT
+78 AS
-93 EYDVEVVN
+93 
-101 IPDAGEA
+101 G
-108 TKRSVFCKLAASFTP
+108 
-123 NNDGNGLLIATYAT
+123 NDI
-137 ADGFWDDGD
+137 
-146 IVTDGYFFEARFT
+146 
-159 AKKAATSEELKTL
+159 
-172 FKVSNESRM
+172 
-181 FDVNKRSFTIVECP
+181 
-195 AFVARVKDGAADFFP
+195 
-210 TTTAAKIAENLV
+210 
-222 GEYID
+222 
-227 ENGNATAVSGITV
+227 
-240 TLPATGLVEGKNVV
+240 TGLVSFSIKD
-254 TASYNGYTCDVTITV
+254 YT
-269 KPDTMTGISI
+269 G
-279 THEPNM
+279 
-285 SYNSGDKLNL
+285 
-295 TGLVVSA
+295 TGLEIT
-302 QYASGNT
+302 GNQ
-309 VELGSGVYATDPAK
+309 
-323 NTELT
+323 
-328 VAEHNGKRITVT
+328 
-340 VGSFTAETTGVLTV
+340 LTV
-354 SPANISGAS
+354 SAENPAN
-363 IEDVGPFEYT
+363 VGTYT
-373 GEQIKPEP
+373 
-381 AVSLNGKE
+381 
-389 LVKDTDYTLS
+389 
-399 YDNNTNVTT
+399 
-408 EAKVI
+408 
-413 VTAAGTEYTGSAEK
+413 VTATPEGSGCTAG
-427 TFEITKATG
+427 
-436 KLTLKVNNEENAV
+436 ENVETA
-449 TITYGDSIT
+449 T
-458 FTDGNGIAIGGG
+458 FTIA
-470 NPSDVVIYYKTTDE
+470 PK
-484 STGTV
+484 
-489 YDSTST
+489 
-495 QLNVGAYTF
+495 
-504 WAVRS
+504 
-509 ADDNHEAATSN
+509 
-520 EVVVTIVPRTVTNP
+520 TVTNP
-534 ALTIEGFAKGSRKSD
+534 TLTVVGFGKGQAKGF
-549 LTFTNVTANLETP
+549 LTFEDVTGGLAVP
-562 TGYNC
+562 TGYRC
-567 YEGTEATG
+567 YKGAEATG
-575 NPDNAGNFKV
+575 NPDHEGNFEA

-613 TINGGEEQEA
+613 TINGEEQKA

-802 TAKVLLKDKYAK
+802 TAKVLLKDEYAK

-828 TLKVLPIVVNYDG
+828 TLKVLPIVVEGTG
-841 EYAHSVEVCYTTS
+841 EYTHSVEVCYTTS

-869 LNDTNN
+869 LNDMNN

-951 FILKLTVKIIEKED
+951 FILKLNVKIIEKED

-990 YYYTVKKEGKNATFS
+990 YYYTVEKEGKNATFS
-1005 AMISDTAVVAFDDDE
+1005 AMISDTAVVAFDNDE

-1061 HDPITYGDAAPTTG
+1061 HAPITYGDLAPT
-1075 YSVEFEGLVNNN
+1075 EG
-1087 EIAED
+1087 
-1092 AYTVDTEYT
+1092 YTVTFNGLLTGDVLADTDYT
-1101 KGCKVDNYKFTCVL
+1101 VGTAYKQGDPVGKYAFTCVL
-1115 DTDKIKNYTI
+1115 NSETVKNYKLDTV
-1125 GNVTGELVVNPKSIA
+1125 NGELVVNKKELTDGDVTVTVLGETPVYDGSEKK
-1140 APSVTINNPTDKTYT
+1140 PSVEVKYGETTLAAADYTVSYSNN
-1155 GSPCVQ
+1155 VNA
-1161 GVSVKDSEA
+1161 GVNTA
-1170 KLTVDDISVTYENNI
+1170 SVTVTSNDNSSYKF
-1185 NVGTATIIY
+1185 TAT
-1194 TGKNNYTGEIRKNFK
+1194 KNFT
-1209 ITEAS
+1209 IAQAPIS
-1214 ITDDMIANIPSVTY
+1214 GAMIANIPSVTY

-1261 AGTATVTVTGKGN
+1261 AGTVTVTVTGKGN
-1274 FTGTASKTFTINKA
+1274 FTGTASKDFAIAQAYLSVENQTVTHFR
-1288 GLTLNPCTISELCTE
+1288 TE
-1303 TDLKTRTLPSDFFL
+1303 TDAKSFAVPADMFL
-1317 AGETETGFS
+1317 ADEKETGFT
-1326 IKLTAVE
+1326 ITVTDYA
-1333 GGDDIFA
+1333 GDEIFTT
-1340 VAPAV
+1340 APAV
-1345 VEGENKIT
+1345 DGTNVNYQLNGTVGTAFVEVKVKPDSSNYANASFTLTFVVNDKEN
-1353 FRLKNEVGA
+1353 
-1362 ATFTVT
+1362 
-1368 VTPVS
+1368 
-1373 GNYNGGSYALTIST
+1373 
-1387 HDRTDVSGSISFPDG
+1387 VSGSISFPDG
-1402 SAVYTG
+1402 STVYTG

-1485 LETSGKTLADAKL
+1485 LESSGKTLADAKL

>member
-1 MKNKIKR
+1 MMKRNI
-8 VCALLLAIMMLMT
+8 ALLLIAALLASFLVLPVSAAEIPEIK
-21 TLSANVFAGTI
+21 LSVVPFTEDAENGTI
-32 FTGTKE
+32 IEGTAKE
-38 DTIYL
+38 T
-43 SWQYYEYDKTNKS
+43 YEAGD
-56 YTAVSALEEGK
+56 AVACK
-67 TYAARLMFHNN
+67 
-78 PADEEQTIVGASLHT
+78 
-93 EYDVEVVN
+93 VEFV
-101 IPDAGEA
+101 
-108 TKRSVFCKLAASFTP
+108 
-123 NNDGNGLLIATYAT
+123 NNDVVRWLNTFAIELMYDNTKLSLYS
-137 ADGFWDDGD
+137 FPSDD
-146 IVTDGYFFEARFT
+146 E
-159 AKKAATSEELKTL
+159 
-172 FKVSNESRM
+172 
-181 FDVNKRSFTIVECP
+181 
-195 AFVARVKDGAADFFP
+195 
-210 TTTAAKIAENLV
+210 
-222 GEYID
+222 
-227 ENGNATAVSGITV
+227 
-240 TLPATGLVEGKNVV
+240 
-254 TASYNGYTCDVTITV
+254 
-269 KPDTMTGISI
+269 
-279 THEPNM
+279 
-285 SYNSGDKLNL
+285 
-295 TGLVVSA
+295 
-302 QYASGNT
+302 
-309 VELGSGVYATDPAK
+309 
-323 NTELT
+323 
-328 VAEHNGKRITVT
+328 
-340 VGSFTAETTGVLTV
+340 
-354 SPANISGAS
+354 
-363 IEDVGPFEYT
+363 EDVGPLVNELGGLSTPAAKPDEGHYPFAIALTPGQRVAANATKTVAYILFKIS
-373 GEQIKPEP
+373 GEAESGNLTFTVDKDSNRNQICG
-381 AVSLNGKE
+381 SLNKGGE
-389 LVKDTDYTLS
+389 AENFTEIDFSDIAVEAPVIGVAPTIDSVKVDPDSAEYASGDVLTLS
-399 YDNNTNVTT
+399 ATS
-408 EAKVI
+408 K
-413 VTAAGTEYTGSAEK
+413 AGSNITSLV
-427 TFEITKATG
+427 TFEVTNDAGSPATG
-436 KLTLKVNNEENAV
+436 FTLDAENATLTV
-449 TITYGDSIT
+449 NETDPASVGTYTVKASAKGEESRGEATAT
-458 FTDGNGIAIGGG
+458 FTI
-470 NPSDVVIYYKTTDE
+470 NPK
-484 STGTV
+484 
-489 YDSTST
+489 
-495 QLNVGAYTF
+495 
-504 WAVRS
+504 
-509 ADDNHEAATSN
+509 
-520 EVVVTIVPRTVTNP
+520 TVTNP
-534 ALTIEGFAKGSRKSD
+534 TLTVVGFGKGQAKGS
-549 LTFTNVTANLETP
+549 LTFKDVTGGLAVPN
-562 TGYNC
+562 GYRC
-567 YEGTEATG
+567 YKGTEATG
-575 NPDNAGNFKV
+575 TPDHEGNFEA
-585 GTTYSIAITLH
+585 GTTYTIAITLN
-596 PAANYA
+596 PAENYA
-602 FDELDPGYLTV
+602 FDELDPGSVAV
-613 TINGGEEQEA
+613 TINGEEQKA

-802 TAKVLLKDKYAK
+802 TAKVLLKDEYAK

-828 TLKVLPIVVNYDG
+828 TLKVLPIVVEGTG
-841 EYAHSVEVCYTTS
+841 EYTHSVEVCYTTS

-861 AFGLPDEV
+861 EFGLPDEV

-928 LKVNNYETINPGV
+928 LKVNNYETTNPGV

-951 FILKLTVKIIEKED
+951 FILKLNVKIIEKEN
-965 AGLEVFGIPKTM
+965 AGLTITGIPESL
-977 VYGDTVRAGSPDG
+977 VYGESAEWSYNVTKPGENGNISGSVTPAGILNNDP
-990 YYYTVKKEGKNATFS
+990 YKL
-1005 AMISDTAVVAFDDDE
+1005 TAI
-1020 GLAAKGVGT
+1020 GVGEAT
-1029 ATITCTYESD
+1029 VTITYSSD
-1039 TTFATKTFTI
+1039 TTYAQEKFTI
-1049 NVTPKGLTANVS
+1049 TVTPKPLTAAVS
-1061 HDPITYGDAAPTTG
+1061 HDPITYGDPTPT
-1075 YSVEFEGLVNNN
+1075 EG
-1087 EIAED
+1087 
-1092 AYTVDTEYT
+1092 YTVTFNGLLTGDVLADTDYTVGTEY
-1101 KGCKVDNYKFTCVL
+1101 KQGDPVGKYAFTCVL
-1115 DTDKIKNYTI
+1115 NSETVKNYKLDTV
-1125 GNVTGELVVNPKSIA
+1125 NGELVVNKKELTDGDVTVTVLGETPVYDGSEKKPAVEVKYGETTLAAADYTVSYSKNVNAGVDTATVTVTSTDDSSYKFTATKNFTIA
-1140 APSVTINNPTDKTYT
+1140 QAPISGAVI
-1155 GSPCVQ
+1155 
-1161 GVSVKDSEA
+1161 
-1170 KLTVDDISVTYENNI
+1170 DDIADVTYN
-1185 NVGTATIIY
+1185 A
-1194 TGKNNYTGEIRKNFK
+1194 
-1209 ITEAS
+1209 
-1214 ITDDMIANIPSVTY
+1214 
-1228 DTKAHTPEVTV
+1228 KAHTPEVTV
-1239 TFNGSKLTDAD
+1239 TFNGSTLTDAD
-1250 YTVSYSEDCIN
+1250 YTVSYGEDCIN
-1261 AGTATVTVTGKGN
+1261 AGTVTVTVTAKENGN
-1274 FTGTASKTFTINKA
+1274 FTGMKTTTFEIKKA
-1288 GLTLNPCTISELCTE
+1288 NLTLSPYTISKLCTE
-1303 TDLKTRTLPSDFFL
+1303 TEATTETLPSDFFL

-1326 IKLTAVE
+1326 IALSVRNVL
-1333 GGDDIFA
+1333 DIFA
-1340 VAPAV
+1340 KEPEV
-1345 VEGENKIT
+1345 VSGENKIT
-1353 FRLKNEVGA
+1353 YQLNGKVGEA
-1362 ATFTVT
+1362 SYFVT

-1373 GNYNGGSYALTIST
+1373 HNYNVGEYDLKIETY
-1387 HDRTDVSGSISFPDG
+1387 DRTNISGSISFPDG

-1408 TGIKYE
+1408 SGIAYE
-1414 NATISGYSGTLRY
+1414 RATLNGNSFNMTYS
-1427 GYTPNASTGA
+1427 YTPTSNGA
-1437 SLDASGL
+1437 KLDKSGL

-1451 TVAVTFNSDASFG
+1451 TVTAAYSDANSYG
-1464 YKTATFT
+1464 TAQATFT

-1631 VQPSDYYYN
+1631 VNPRDYYYD

>member
-1 MKNKIKR
+1 
-8 VCALLLAIMMLMT
+8 MMLMT

-449 TITYGDSIT
+449 TITYGNSIT

-520 EVVVTIVPRTVTNP
+520 EVVVTIVSRPITNP
-534 ALTIEGFAKGSRKSD
+534 VVTITNFVKGEKAFDLDVDTTTPGLRVGYSCYDPDGNRLGSTDKFKADTTYTIEIGLEAYENYVIDTTQK
-549 LTFTNVTANLETP
+549 LT
-562 TGYNC
+562 Y
-567 YEGTEATG
+567 
-575 NPDNAGNFKV
+575 
-585 GTTYSIAITLH
+585 
-596 PAANYA
+596 
-602 FDELDPGYLTV
+602 
-613 TINGGEEQEA
+613 TINGGESLTADIVEG
-623 KIEKGPEF
+623 IPV
-631 NGVSE
+631 NGVTT
-636 YQAVVTATTADKD
+636 YKAVVTATTAGKD
-649 EPTLDLKDL
+649 TLAVLLTPGTTPNAHYGMKLSDL
-658 SATYGDKLL
+658 SFTGGTVIVAGDVSKTPVDGHFEWVNPNEDVGDPTVYDGTPEPYGRAFAAKFVPTDSENYAELSLNVRVPVHKATISIDDIKDWDYTEAFQYDGTEHKVELVIPADLQGKIKVDYENNTATDVNTYKAAATISAVDDAHYAIYESVTTRELDWAIVKGDLAPTDAEKSVLFGTKEVTVTPADFGLTQDGIKIEVTHAGNSLITGYLPSDDMRSVTFMLRDTDKTDAANNASDTATLKFSSANYNETSGNTLTIKIINKRTDTEKLQIDVPATVTYGD
-667 NLKLDSCSA
+667 
-676 SFNGQPVEGT
+676 
-686 FAWADEYNAETPVG
+686 
-700 DAGEQTF
+700 
-707 NVVFTPAQQEVYAT
+707 T
-721 VTGTVKVN
+721 VTPSVGESKPAGAGDV
-729 VAKKQITFTKSDYE
+729 TFK
-743 WKSINDDPYTLDDYK
+743 
-758 AMCFQYDK
+758 F
-766 NEHGI
+766 
-771 EPTCTNNDISDLVE
+771 
-785 FEVSSNNKS
+785 
-794 TNVIAATV
+794 
-802 TAKVLLKDKYAK
+802 
-814 NYKFDKDNTNIQSA
+814 FDKDN
-828 TLKVLPIVVNYDG
+828 
-841 EYAHSVEVCYTTS
+841 H
-854 SVDIPLS
+854 
-861 AFGLPDEV
+861 EV
-869 LNDTNN
+869 LT
-875 KYWMRTDAVVAGDVD
+875 TAQ
-890 VISGTPTSFDEA
+890 PF
-902 NRTLTLNLKSS
+902 
-913 LTKDDAGKTASVTLG
+913 DAGTYKVTASC
-928 LKVNNYETINPGV
+928 ESESTI
-941 EEIAGGEDKL
+941 
-951 FILKLTVKIIEKED
+951 
-965 AGLEVFGIPKTM
+965 
-977 VYGDTVRAGSPDG
+977 
-990 YYYTVKKEGKNATFS
+990 YTAEATFTVEPREIE
-1005 AMISDTAVVAFDDDE
+1005 AKDVAFDKE
-1020 GLAAKGVGT
+1020 LTYTGNELTQTVTVTVNGKTLTVGT
-1029 ATITCTYESD
+1029 DYTVSDLTGTEPGSYPVTVAGTGNYTGTVTKSFEIAKADISSAEITYDAGPYGYTGKEWKPEVAVSFNVAALTADTDYTVSYENNINAGTAKIIITGIGDHFTGS
-1039 TTFATKTFTI
+1039 TEKTFTI
-1049 NVTPKGLTANVS
+1049 NSAEISGCTFAPIADVTYNTKAQTPAVTVANSGRILTADDYDVK
-1061 HDPITYGDAAPTTG
+1061 
-1075 YSVEFEGLVNNN
+1075 
-1087 EIAED
+1087 
-1092 AYTVDTEYT
+1092 YT
-1101 KGCKVDNYKFTCVL
+1101 DN
-1115 DTDKIKNYTI
+1115 
-1125 GNVTGELVVNPKSIA
+1125 
-1140 APSVTINNPTDKTYT
+1140 
-1155 GSPCVQ
+1155 
-1161 GVSVKDSEA
+1161 
-1170 KLTVDDISVTYENNI
+1170 
-1185 NVGTATIIY
+1185 
-1194 TGKNNYTGEIRKNFK
+1194 
-1209 ITEAS
+1209 
-1214 ITDDMIANIPSVTY
+1214 
-1228 DTKAHTPEVTV
+1228 
-1239 TFNGSKLTDAD
+1239 
-1250 YTVSYSEDCIN
+1250 IN

-1437 SLDASGL
+1437 SLDGSGL

-1533 THNYTILT
+1533 TQNYTILT

-1631 VQPSDYYYN
+1631 VKPSDYYYN

>member
-1 MKNKIKR
+1 MKRIISLILTVALILSIAILPAAANDKPDVELDVVSFTDDGNTFKEVAPGKESYSKGDKIAVR
-8 VCALLLAIMMLMT
+8 IRFVNDGTERYLSNYDFFVSYDATALKPYTFTSGRKTIGPAVSPDASAMVESKQTEIGKVLIKGINFNVTIPANETATLAWIMFTVENETGAEEVETAAYDVSLYGEDNEIGFYIEDVDFAPIEGIAYNGKKT
-21 TLSANVFAGTI
+21 QVSVNGVAPTIGKVTIAPNATTGYASGEEFTLSAESGSGKDITSFVSFKIQKEGTDYPANAGLTIDGAKLKVESTGVLANAGTYTVVAVPNGSDCTGSESAE
-32 FTGTKE
+32 FTITQK
-38 DTIYL
+38 TITAPTVTIVGFGKGVAVGDVKYSANDL
-43 SWQYYEYDKTNKS
+43 NAVPLWYEGEGDPSTL
-56 YTAVSALEEGK
+56 TAVSAADK
-67 TYAARLMFHNN
+67 FKADTTYTLVLTLT
-78 PADEEQTIVGASLHT
+78 PA
-93 EYDVEVVN
+93 
-101 IPDAGEA
+101 
-108 TKRSVFCKLAASFTP
+108 
-123 NNDGNGLLIATYAT
+123 NDNYVL
-137 ADGFWDDGD
+137 D
-146 IVTDGYFFEARFT
+146 
-159 AKKAATSEELKTL
+159 S
-172 FKVSNESRM
+172 
-181 FDVNKRSFTIVECP
+181 
-195 AFVARVKDGAADFFP
+195 
-210 TTTAAKIAENLV
+210 
-222 GEYID
+222 
-227 ENGNATAVSGITV
+227 
-240 TLPATGLVEGKNVV
+240 
-254 TASYNGYTCDVTITV
+254 
-269 KPDTMTGISI
+269 DT
-279 THEPNM
+279 
-285 SYNSGDKLNL
+285 
-295 TGLVVSA
+295 
-302 QYASGNT
+302 
-309 VELGSGVYATDPAK
+309 
-323 NTELT
+323 
-328 VAEHNGKRITVT
+328 TVT
-340 VGSFTAETTGVLTV
+340 VKNF
-354 SPANISGAS
+354 
-363 IEDVGPFEYT
+363 
-373 GEQIKPEP
+373 GEE
-381 AVSLNGKE
+381 
-389 LVKDTDYTLS
+389 
-399 YDNNTNVTT
+399 
-408 EAKVI
+408 
-413 VTAAGTEYTGSAEK
+413 
-427 TFEITKATG
+427 
-436 KLTLKVNNEENAV
+436 
-449 TITYGDSIT
+449 
-458 FTDGNGIAIGGG
+458 
-470 NPSDVVIYYKTTDE
+470 
-484 STGTV
+484 
-489 YDSTST
+489 
-495 QLNVGAYTF
+495 
-504 WAVRS
+504 
-509 ADDNHEAATSN
+509 
-520 EVVVTIVPRTVTNP
+520 RTV
-534 ALTIEGFAKGSRKSD
+534 ALNSGVAVIAAK
-549 LTFTNVTANLETP
+549 
-562 TGYNC
+562 
-567 YEGTEATG
+567 
-575 NPDNAGNFKV
+575 
-585 GTTYSIAITLH
+585 
-596 PAANYA
+596 
-602 FDELDPGYLTV
+602 
-613 TINGGEEQEA
+613 
-623 KIEKGPEF
+623 
-631 NGVSE
+631 
-636 YQAVVTATTADKD
+636 TADKD

-658 SATYGDKLL
+658 NATYGDKLL

-729 VAKKQITFTKSDYE
+729 VAKKQITFTKSDYKWRASNNE
-743 WKSINDDPYTLDDYK
+743 NPTEVKDDGEIVFT
-758 AMCFQYDK
+758 YDGK
-766 NEHGI
+766 EHGI
-771 EPTCTNNDISDLVE
+771 EAYCDNSAIADDVE
-785 FEVSSNNKS
+785 IVYDSGERSFTSSKGS
-794 TNVIAATV
+794 TV
-802 TAKVLLKDKYAK
+802 TAHVEVKDKK
-814 NYKFDKDNTNIQSA
+814 NYELDGGPNIQSGFIRI
-828 TLKVLPIVVNYDG
+828 LPIVVNYDG
-841 EYAHSVEVCYTTS
+841 EYTHSVEVCYTTS

-861 AFGLPDEV
+861 EFGLPDEV

-928 LKVNNYETINPGV
+928 LKVNNYETTNPGV

-951 FILKLTVKIIEKED
+951 FILKLNVKIIEKEN
-965 AGLEVFGIPKTM
+965 AGLTITGIPESL
-977 VYGDTVRAGSPDG
+977 VYGESAEWSYNVTKPGENGNISGSVTPAGILNNDP
-990 YYYTVKKEGKNATFS
+990 YKL
-1005 AMISDTAVVAFDDDE
+1005 TAI
-1020 GLAAKGVGT
+1020 GVGEAT
-1029 ATITCTYESD
+1029 VTITYSSD
-1039 TTFATKTFTI
+1039 TTYAQEKFTI
-1049 NVTPKGLTANVS
+1049 TVTPKPLTAAVS
-1061 HDPITYGDAAPTTG
+1061 HDPITYGDPTPT
-1075 YSVEFEGLVNNN
+1075 EG
-1087 EIAED
+1087 
-1092 AYTVDTEYT
+1092 YTVTFNGLLTGDVLADTDYTVGTEY
-1101 KGCKVDNYKFTCVL
+1101 KQGDPVGKYAFTCVL
-1115 DTDKIKNYTI
+1115 NSETVKNYKLDTV
-1125 GNVTGELVVNPKSIA
+1125 NGELVVNKKELTDGDVTVTVLGETPVYDGSEKKPAVEVKYGETTLA
-1140 APSVTINNPTDKTYT
+1140 AADYTVSYSNNVNAGVNTASVT
-1155 GSPCVQ
+1155 
-1161 GVSVKDSEA
+1161 
-1170 KLTVDDISVTYENNI
+1170 VTSNDNSSYKF
-1185 NVGTATIIY
+1185 TAT
-1194 TGKNNYTGEIRKNFK
+1194 KNFT
-1209 ITEAS
+1209 IAQAPIS
-1214 ITDDMIANIPSVTY
+1214 GAMIANIPSVTY
-1228 DTKAHTPEVTV
+1228 NTRAHTPEVTV
-1239 TFNGSKLTDAD
+1239 RFNGSKLTDAD

-1261 AGTATVTVTGKGN
+1261 AGTVTVTVTGKGN

-1533 THNYTILT
+1533 THNYAILT

-1571 SRLDYFYDAVK
+1571 SRFDYFYDAVK

-1680 AKPSTFNPFTD
+1680 AKPNTFNPFTD
-1691 VKTTAYNYNAILWA
+1691 VKTTAYNYGAILWA

>member
-1 MKNKIKR
+1 MKLNFKR
-8 VCALLLAIMMLMT
+8 FCALALAAAML
-21 TLSANVFAGTI
+21 LSASCITVFAKQILTGNSGTTAYLGWTYYSDTAQSNVVTELKAGETYYVNLN
-32 FTGTKE
+32 FYNNPTVKE
-38 DTIYL
+38 DSIQNFTLFFTPDPEEVSVERIVPRDVPGLQNNIDNGVVKLAFANTEGISKTVGLDTVILQSGIIATFFVKANKDISSTKGLL
-43 SWQYYEYDKTNKS
+43 SIDVDRAVMTNGHVDAESKHMS
-56 YTAVSALEEGK
+56 VVEIPHF
-67 TYAARLMFHNN
+67 AARL
-78 PADEEQTIVGASLHT
+78 ADNA
-93 EYDVEVVN
+93 
-101 IPDAGEA
+101 P
-108 TKRSVFCKLAASFTP
+108 
-123 NNDGNGLLIATYAT
+123 
-137 ADGFWDDGD
+137 
-146 IVTDGYFFEARFT
+146 
-159 AKKAATSEELKTL
+159 
-172 FKVSNESRM
+172 
-181 FDVNKRSFTIVECP
+181 
-195 AFVARVKDGAADFFP
+195 DFFP

-613 TINGGEEQEA
+613 TINGEEQKA

-802 TAKVLLKDKYAK
+802 TAKVLLKDEYAK

-828 TLKVLPIVVNYDG
+828 TLKVLPIVVEGTG
-841 EYAHSVEVCYTTS
+841 EYTHSVEVCYTTS

-861 AFGLPDEV
+861 EFGLPDEV

-928 LKVNNYETINPGV
+928 LKVNNYETTNPGV
-941 EEIAGGEDKL
+941 EGIANKEEKL
-951 FILKLTVKIIEKED
+951 FILKLNVKIIEKED
-965 AGLEVFGIPKTM
+965 AGLEVFGIPETM

-1005 AMISDTAVVAFDDDE
+1005 AMISDTAVVAFDDDN
-1020 GLAAKGVGT
+1020 GLVAKGVGT
-1029 ATITCTYESD
+1029 AKITVEYDSD
-1039 TTFATKTFTI
+1039 TTYDKEEFTI
-1049 NVTPKGLTANVS
+1049 EVTPKPLTAAVS
-1061 HDPITYGDAAPTTG
+1061 HAPITYGDPAPT
-1075 YSVEFEGLVNNN
+1075 EG
-1087 EIAED
+1087 
-1092 AYTVDTEYT
+1092 YTVTFNGLLTGDVLADTDYTVGTEYK
-1101 KGCKVDNYKFTCVL
+1101 KGDKVGNYKFTFELNTAV
-1115 DTDKIKNYTI
+1115 KNYKIDT
-1125 GNVTGELVVNPKSIA
+1125 VTGALVVNPKSIA
-1140 APSVTINNPTDKTYT
+1140 APSVTINDPTDKTYT

-1161 GVSVKDSEA
+1161 GVSVKDSDAE
-1170 KLTVDDISVTYENNI
+1170 LTVDDISVTYENNI

-1228 DTKAHTPEVTV
+1228 NTRAHTPDVTV
-1239 TFNGSKLTDAD
+1239 TFEGSPLEAGKD
-1250 YTVSYSEDCIN
+1250 YDVAYTNNIN

-1274 FTGTASKTFTINKA
+1274 FTGTASKDFAIAQAYLSVENQTVTHFR
-1288 GLTLNPCTISELCTE
+1288 TE
-1303 TDLKTRTLPSDFFL
+1303 TDAKSYAVPADMFL
-1317 AGETETGFS
+1317 ADEKETGFT
-1326 IKLTAVE
+1326 ITVTDYA
-1333 GGDDIFA
+1333 GDEIFTT
-1340 VAPAV
+1340 APAV
-1345 VEGENKIT
+1345 NGTNVNYQLNGTVGTAFVEVKVKPDSSNYANASFTLTFVVNDKEN
-1353 FRLKNEVGA
+1353 
-1362 ATFTVT
+1362 
-1368 VTPVS
+1368 
-1373 GNYNGGSYALTIST
+1373 
-1387 HDRTDVSGSISFPDG
+1387 VSGSISFPDG

-1480 PGYTK
+1480 PGYT
-1485 LETSGKTLADAKL
+1485 LIETSGKTLADAKL

-1571 SRLDYFYDAVK
+1571 SRFDYFYDAVK

-1680 AKPSTFNPFTD
+1680 AKPNTFNPFTD
-1691 VKTTAYNYNAILWA
+1691 VKTTAYNYGAILWA